1 MAALTVTLTARTT
14 VNRPLRIAF
23 PPRFVNGQRPS
34 VNPLTTLPAPY
45 RFGTQQLAGSP
56 IPTPN
61 LLGAGT
67 RYVLGV
73 V

>member
-1 MAALTVTLTARTT
+1 MVVLTVTLTVRTT
-14 VNRPLRIAF
+14 VNRPLRRAF
-23 PPRFVNGQRPS
+23 RYRFVNGQRPS

-45 RFGTQQLAGSP
+45 RFRPQQFAGLP

-67 RYVLGV
+67 RNVPGV